1 MSATTGRTR
10 RRSVRGHAH
19 GQVPR
24 EVREDQLLE
33 VAERLFLAHGYVG
46 TAIGEVA
53 SAAGVS
59 RPIVYEHFGSKE
71 QLYLA
76 VVRRIRG
83 GFEASLR
90 AAAAEATTVEGL
102 LRAGST
108 AFFGVLA
115 ADAPRW
121 WLVYGGTGVGV
132 GDLATALVAEREQTV
147 DEIAQVFAGLLPDVD
162 PTALTL
168 AAHAISGAGEQ
179 LGRYW
184 LAHPDVPIAE
194 VVEAHVRYSLPAFTG
209 LTAR

>member
-1 MSATTGRTR
+1 MTAVSGRR
-10 RRSVRGHAH
+10 RRSVRGHVH

-33 VAERLFLAHGYVG
+33 VAERLFLADGYVG
-46 TAIGEVA
+46 TAIGDVA
-53 SAAGVS
+53 RAAGVS
-59 RPIVYEHFGSKE
+59 RPIVYQHFGSKE

-83 GFEASLR
+83 GFEGTLR
-90 AAAAEATTVEGL
+90 AAAAQAPTVEAL

-108 AFFGVLA
+108 AFFGLLE

-132 GDLATALVAEREQTV
+132 GDLATALVAEREKTV
-147 DEIAQVFAGLLPDVD
+147 EEIAEVFGGLLPGAD
-162 PTALTL
+162 PLALTL
-168 AAHAISGAGEQ
+168 AAHAVSGAGEQ

-184 LAHPDVPIAE
+184 LAHPDVPIEE
-194 VVEAHVRYSLPAFTG
+194 VVAAHVRYSLPAFRQPAPG
-209 LTAR
+209 